1 MLARQLLPI
10 CFLYAEFFFF
20 LLIYQGDI
28 QQLLIL
34 EDPQAAARY
43 CVDYIPN
50 CDSAL
55 PYSIQARREVSTAST
70 RRLGFEE
77 KNCFVNAIYY
87 AHSSYFPFHGLIKG
101 KCKHL
106 DHRLFF
112 FSKKLSSRFDC
123 FKTWRKIFAHVCKHT
138 SFLRNT
144 FSVHLSLILFFFPL
158 SFFSFE
164 RSIYPVTHVSAHMQP
179 LMMVRR
185 WFSDDVMKRFWLSS
199 SWTLQNYSWGNE
211 L

>member
-1 MLARQLLPI
+1 MLARRLLPTW
-10 CFLYAEFFFF
+10 FLYAEVFFF

-87 AHSSYFPFHGLIKG
+87 AAFHFSYFPFHGLIKG
-101 KCKHL
+101 KCKHIY
-106 DHRLFF
+106 HRLFF
-112 FSKKLSSRFDC
+112 FQKTFKQIWLKVLKLEEKYFHMCVSTR
-123 FKTWRKIFAHVCKHT
+123 
-138 SFLRNT
+138 
-144 FSVHLSLILFFFPL
+144 LFW
-158 SFFSFE
+158 E
-164 RSIYPVTHVSAHMQP
+164 THFQ
-179 LMMVRR
+179 
-185 WFSDDVMKRFWLSS
+185 F
-199 SWTLQNYSWGNE
+199 T
-211 L
+211 